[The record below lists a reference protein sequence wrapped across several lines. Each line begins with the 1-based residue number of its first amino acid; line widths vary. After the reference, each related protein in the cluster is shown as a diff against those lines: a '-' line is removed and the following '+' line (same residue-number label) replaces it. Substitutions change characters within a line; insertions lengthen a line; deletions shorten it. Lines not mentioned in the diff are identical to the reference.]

1 MMKRNS
7 VCIAIISLAFSV
19 SLTAQDAPK
28 QWTLHQCISYA
39 KDHNIEIKQNESNIE
54 QKKITHNT
62 DKFNWLPSLN
72 ANTGQNFDFGRS
84 ADRTGMIEDR
94 NSSSSSLGVQMSI
107 NLFNGLK
114 TVNNTAASELS
125 LKAAV
130 EHLNKA
136 KEDLSISITN
146 YYVQVLY
153 NKELEKVQLL
163 QVELTRKQADRTKKK
178 VNAGKSPI
186 SDLYQIESQL
196 ATDKTSLLKAKNE
209 VKLSLLNLKQNI
221 ELECS
226 DKDFEI
232 TTPVEGDVIEKYM
245 GSMIMPDII
254 FDHAV
259 TFKPQIKEQQFLIE
273 QQKKLINVA
282 RADYLPKLSLNLNY
296 NNYYYHNYSDD
307 INASFLDQ
315 IDQNQ
320 SKTIGFSLSIP
331 IFNKFTIRNNIR
343 SVKVNILDSH
353 LMMDETKKQLYK
365 EIQQAFLS
373 ASNSQQEYQSA
384 CKEVKANKIAFEF
397 TDKKYTSGRI
407 SVYEFNETKTKYAQ
421 SLARQAQAKYN
432 YIFRV
437 KILDFYNGVPLVL

>member
-1 MMKRNS
+1 MKRNS
-7 VCIAIISLAFSV
+7 VFIAIISLVFSV
-19 SLTAQDAPK
+19 SLTAQETPK
-28 QWTLHQCISYA
+28 QWTLQQCIRYA
-39 KDHNIEIKQNESNIE
+39 QDHNIEIKQNESNIE

-62 DKFNWLPSLN
+62 DKYNWLPSLN

-84 ADRTGMIEDR
+84 ADRTGVIEDR
-94 NSSSSSLGVQMSI
+94 NSASSSLGVQMSM

-114 TVNNTAASELS
+114 TVNNKAASELS

-146 YYVQVLY
+146 YYLQVLY
-153 NKELEKVQLL
+153 NKELENIQEL

-196 ATDKTSLLKAKNE
+196 STDNTSLLKAKNE
-209 VKLSLLNLKQNI
+209 VKLSLLNLKQNL
-221 ELECS
+221 ELERS
-226 DKDFEI
+226 DKNFEI
-232 TTPVEGDVIEKYM
+232 VTPVEGDVIEKYM
-245 GSMIMPDII
+245 GSIMMPDII

-259 TFKPQIKEQQFLIE
+259 TFKPQIKEQEFLIE
-273 QQKKLINVA
+273 QQKKLLNVA

-307 INASFLDQ
+307 INASFSDQ

-331 IFNKFTIRNNIR
+331 IFNKFMIRNNIR
-343 SVKVNILDSH
+343 AVKVNILDSH

-397 TDKKYTSGRI
+397 TNKKYTSGKS

-437 KILDFYNGVPLVL
+437 KILDFYNGIPLVL

>member
-1 MMKRNS
+1 
-7 VCIAIISLAFSV
+7 
-19 SLTAQDAPK
+19 
-28 QWTLHQCISYA
+28 
-39 KDHNIEIKQNESNIE
+39 
-54 QKKITHNT
+54 
-62 DKFNWLPSLN
+62 
-72 ANTGQNFDFGRS
+72 
-84 ADRTGMIEDR
+84 
-94 NSSSSSLGVQMSI
+94 MSM
-107 NLFNGLK
+107 NLFNGRK
-114 TVNNTAASELS
+114 TVNNKAASELS

-146 YYVQVLY
+146 YYLQVLY

-163 QVELTRKQADRTKKK
+163 QVELTRKQVDRIKKK

-196 ATDKTSLLKAKNE
+196 STDKTSLLKAKNE
-209 VKLSLLNLKQNI
+209 VKLSLLNLKQNL
-221 ELECS
+221 ELERY

-232 TTPVEGDVIEKYM
+232 VTPVEGDVIEKYM
-245 GSMIMPDII
+245 GSIIMPDII
-254 FDHAV
+254 FDHAI
-259 TFKPQIKEQQFLIE
+259 TFKPQIKEQEFLIE
-273 QQKKLINVA
+273 QQKKLLNVA
-282 RADYLPKLSLNLNY
+282 KADYLPKLSLNLNY
-296 NNYYYHNYSDD
+296 NNYYYHNYSDN
-307 INASFLDQ
+307 INASFSDQ

-331 IFNKFTIRNNIR
+331 IFNKFMIRNNIR

-353 LMMDETKKQLYK
+353 LTMDETKKQLYK
-365 EIQQAFLS
+365 EIQQAYLS
-373 ASNSQQEYQSA
+373 VSNSKQEYQSA

-397 TDKKYTSGRI
+397 TDKEYTSGRI

-437 KILDFYNGVPLVL
+437 KILDFYNGIPLVL